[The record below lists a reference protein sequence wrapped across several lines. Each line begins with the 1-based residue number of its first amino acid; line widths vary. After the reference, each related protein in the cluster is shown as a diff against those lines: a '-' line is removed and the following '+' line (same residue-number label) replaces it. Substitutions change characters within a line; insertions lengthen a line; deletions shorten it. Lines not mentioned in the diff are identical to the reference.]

1 MHFYIVTMDADML
14 NITMSLLILFMSLIF
29 GVFTAVGHLLRLE
42 TPVKVE
48 AVQEDV
54 QEAVQEDVQEE
65 AEVVPP
71 ATDVEEEEIT
81 KSDMDY
87 LKAQLAFYREEKSV
101 CEAKIR
107 QLLNSDTM
115 KEPMRA
121 IIPVDNYTALKKY
134 WDGLNTMIA
143 ELEEII
149 E

>member
-1 MHFYIVTMDADML
+1 MDADML

-54 QEAVQEDVQEE
+54 QEAVQEE